1 MHKVRIRGVVVIMV
15 DREYDMNNR
24 TWEER
29 LLESERR
36 KQEEAEE
43 LKVNN
48 YTLCIRKIRQCLV
61 YCILY
66 FLTPLSSSFLSSK

>member
-1 MHKVRIRGVVVIMV
+1 MLLI
-15 DREYDMNNR
+15 ECNNR

-43 LKVNN
+43 LKVKNF
-48 YTLCIRKIRQCLV
+48 
-61 YCILY
+61 LY
-66 FLTPLSSSFLSSK
+66 

>member
-1 MHKVRIRGVVVIMV
+1 M
-15 DREYDMNNR
+15 RESNSSRDSNNVNNR

-43 LKVNN
+43 LKVDNFYAKSN
-48 YTLCIRKIRQCLV
+48 T
-61 YCILY
+61 
-66 FLTPLSSSFLSSK
+66 S